1 MKSEQ
6 THEELQLG
14 DPVCHVE
21 RKSDGTLLLGYVSGI
36 KGNKVTVSWKIDNK
50 YFEST
55 VDRSRLR
62 CMIN

>member
-1 MKSEQ
+1 MKLEQ
-6 THEELQLG
+6 TSEVLQLG
-14 DPVCHVE
+14 DPVSHVE
-21 RKSDGTLLLGYVSGI
+21 RKTDGTLLLGFVAGI
-36 KGNKVTVSWKIDNK
+36 KGNKVTVSWKIEGK